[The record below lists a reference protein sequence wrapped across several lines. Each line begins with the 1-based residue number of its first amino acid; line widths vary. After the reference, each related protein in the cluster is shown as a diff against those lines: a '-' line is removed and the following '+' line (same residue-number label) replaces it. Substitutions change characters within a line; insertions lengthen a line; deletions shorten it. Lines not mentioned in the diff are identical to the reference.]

1 VILAIAMNPAIDKV
15 YAVDDFTVN
24 KIFRAKSMAATAGGK
39 GLNVARV
46 ARTLGETV
54 MVSGF
59 VGGSAGQ
66 FINNQLRKIG
76 IISEFVQVD
85 GETRTCINILDEK
98 NGTSTEVLEPGPII
112 APDEYRN
119 FLQRFEGLLDDCDV
133 ITASGSLPQGVPAS
147 SYRELISI
155 ARTKGKKFILDT
167 SGEYLREGIKE
178 GPFMVKPN
186 QHELSQVMGYNIS
199 SRDDCIRALKQLK
212 KAGVCLPV
220 ATLGDKGCV
229 AALHDGIY
237 HFYSPPIKVVSP
249 VGSGDAFVAGCAV
262 ALSRG
267 REPVD
272 VIKLGMACGMA
283 NTQFFE
289 TGMVSNELVDRFLKS
304 IQIEIWSREDV

>member
-1 VILAIAMNPAIDKV
+1 MNPAIDKV

>member
-1 VILAIAMNPAIDKV
+1 MILAIAMNPAIDKV